1 MKITIKDVA
10 KEAKVSISTVSRVLS
25 DSNKISKETKEI
37 VFKAIKKLDYKP
49 NAIARSLA
57 NKKRNMLGVV
67 LPNEAQDLINS
78 HFFVEA
84 MKGMSLYAQSVN
96 YYITYVFSKN
106 EEDEERHIRELC
118 NSSLVDGICL
128 LRASENDKT
137 IEFLKNKNFPFV
149 IIGRPELSEGM
160 LWVDNDNFK
169 ASYNLNEKLIKKGI
183 KNIAFFACRPKWNM
197 TKDRLNGYKVAHE
210 VNGIKINEKLISFG
224 KEFTEK
230 VGYDLTEELINKKI
244 DFEAIFT
251 IDDLLA
257 IGALKKLKENNME
270 NISVTGFNN
279 IPLAPYQDPPLAS
292 IDIHARE
299 LGYMAV
305 KLLINKL
312 EDKLELNNHYIIQCE
327 FLERS
332 SFR

>member
-25 DSNKISKETKEI
+25 DSSKISQETKEI

-106 EEDEERHIRELC
+106 EEDEERHIKELC

-137 IEFLKNKNFPFV
+137 IEFLQNKNFPFV
-149 IIGRPELSEGM
+149 IIGRPEISEGL

-169 ASYNLNEKLIKKGI
+169 ASYTLNERLIKKGI
-183 KNIAFFACRPKWNM
+183 KNIAFFGCRPKWNM
-197 TKDRLNGYKVAHE
+197 SKDRLNGYKMAHE
-210 VNGIKINEKLISFG
+210 VNGIRINENLIYFG
-224 KEFTEK
+224 EEFTEK
-230 VGYDLTEELINKKI
+230 VGYELTEKLLRENPNI
-244 DFEAIFT
+244 EAIFT
-251 IDDLLA
+251 TDDLLA
-257 IGALKKLKENNME
+257 FGTLKKLKENNIE

-279 IPLAPYQDPPLAS
+279 IPLAPYQNPPLAT
-292 IDIHARE
+292 IDVHAKE

-305 KLLINKL
+305 KLLI
-312 EDKLELNNHYIIQCE
+312 DKLENSSRTNNHYIVQCE

-332 SFR
+332 SFK